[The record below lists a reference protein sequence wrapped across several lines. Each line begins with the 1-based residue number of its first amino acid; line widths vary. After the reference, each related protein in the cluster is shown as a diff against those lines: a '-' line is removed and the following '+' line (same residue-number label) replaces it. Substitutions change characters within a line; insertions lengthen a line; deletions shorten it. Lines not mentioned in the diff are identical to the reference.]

1 MANRG
6 QNGRAVEVN
15 VPCCRDISTKVCV
28 IKSSSPPS
36 SSVHQSMVDSTEQKA
51 FMAPGGMSTIQFS
64 SVNHLE
70 TVYCTL
76 QRLSSKK
83 HTWQVLWLSLGLRHP
98 VPLPVPWFGAKTC
111 PLSSLPPPLPPPRL
125 ALPARLLSLEPHS
138 TSPGMKGPTKRRVQR
153 FEQIN
158 TTGFL
163 WFWYFISPLLT
174 CFGWWH
180 PKLNSR
186 CYRRRFILQ
195 SNI

>member
-1 MANRG
+1 MGCQQFNSA
-6 QNGRAVEVN
+6 A
-15 VPCCRDISTKVCV
+15 
-28 IKSSSPPS
+28 
-36 SSVHQSMVDSTEQKA
+36 
-51 FMAPGGMSTIQFS
+51 STILKLCAAHYKG
-64 SVNHLE
+64 SVLRS
-70 TVYCTL
+70 TL
-76 QRLSSKK
+76 DKSCDWAWGWGIRCLCRC
-83 HTWQVLWLSLGLRHP
+83 HGLAP
-98 VPLPVPWFGAKTC
+98 KLAP
-111 PLSSLPPPLPPPRL
+111 SPPPLPPPRL

-195 SNI
+195 SNILKGRSKLWFREYVSPYKSFCKILF

>member
-1 MANRG
+1 
-6 QNGRAVEVN
+6 
-15 VPCCRDISTKVCV
+15 
-28 IKSSSPPS
+28 
-36 SSVHQSMVDSTEQKA
+36 
-51 FMAPGGMSTIQFS
+51 MSTIQFS

-70 TVYCTL
+70 TVRCTL

-186 CYRRRFILQ
+186 CYRRRFNLQTNILRAGQ
-195 SNI
+195 NSDSVSTLVHTRFKTVITSKYRVIFLTGPGGQLSPLKSESLENQG